1 MAAKP
6 KQPVRKRKAIMI
18 RPAPDLL
25 ELMQKTAEKEGLS
38 LNKLALD
45 IIETSGRLGT
55 QDAVGE
61 RADITYALVEVEI
74 AVRRLRAAIQ

>member
-1 MAAKP
+1 MPKIT

-25 ELMQKTAEKEGLS
+25 ELMQKNATKEGLS

-55 QDAVGE
+55 KDAIGD
-61 RADITYALVEVEI
+61 RASITEALGDVEA
-74 AVRRLRAAIQ
+74 AVRRLRAALQ